1 MLVFWYTTNVKYVG
15 NMGAQYGN
23 FISDEVTLWKR
34 RKFRPNIAT
43 AEKKK
48 KFYAVKNVQTQFDG
62 LNRIRKI
69 AI

>member
-1 MLVFWYTTNVKYVG
+1 
-15 NMGAQYGN
+15 MGAQYGN

-48 KFYAVKNVQTQFDG
+48 KFYAVKNVQTQFNG